1 MRAEATLR
9 PYRKDHDHSY
19 TIGVF
24 PTLELLAHRPER
36 VTRVLVS
43 SRGEANEGVAKIC
56 TLCAERGIPVVV
68 ADRQVARLA
77 GNEKSYVVAAF
88 AKYEAPLDAA
98 ANHVLLV
105 NPSDAGNLGTIIR
118 TMLGFDL
125 TNLAIVTP
133 AVDLFAPRTLRAAM
147 GATFQLAF
155 EHFDAIDAYR
165 ARFQR
170 HLYPLMTD
178 GEVDLSEAGFRS
190 PYTLI
195 FGPEGAGLG
204 PEYHALGTSVRIPQ
218 SGRIDSLNLAVSVG
232 IALYAA
238 THQEEQDAAGAGG

>member
-1 MRAEATLR
+1 MPPVTTLR
-9 PYRKDHDHSY
+9 PYRKAHDYSY
-19 TIGVF
+19 TTGVF
-24 PTLELLAHRPER
+24 PTLELLAHRPEQ
-36 VTRVLVS
+36 VTRVLIS
-43 SRGEANEGVAKIC
+43 SRGEANEGVAKIRAIC
-56 TLCAERGIPVVV
+56 DERHIPIVQ
-68 ADRQVARLA
+68 ADRQVERLA

-88 AKYEAPLDAA
+88 HKYEAPLNPAG
-98 ANHVLLV
+98 NHVLLV

-118 TMLGFDL
+118 TMLGFDV

-133 AVDLFAPRTLRAAM
+133 AVDLFAPRSLRAAM

-155 EHFDAIDAYR
+155 DHFDDVDAYR
-165 ARFQR
+165 ARFDR

-178 GEVDLSEAGFRS
+178 GEVDLPQVEFRH

-204 PEYHALGTSVRIPQ
+204 PAYHALGTSVRIPQ

-238 THQEEQDAAGAGG
+238 TRQEE

>member
-1 MRAEATLR
+1 MTTLR
-9 PYRKDHDHSY
+9 SYRKDLDYSY

-24 PTLELLAHRPER
+24 PTLELLTHRPEQ
-36 VTRVLVS
+36 VIRVLVS
-43 SRGEANEGVAKIC
+43 SRGEANAGVAKVRAI
-56 TLCAERGIPVVV
+56 CAERRIALVQ
-68 ADRQVARLA
+68 ADRQVERLA
-77 GNEKSYVVAAF
+77 GNAKSYVVGVF
-88 AKYEAPLDAA
+88 TKYEAPLDPA

-118 TMLGFDL
+118 TMLGFDV

-155 EHFDAIDAYR
+155 AHFDDIGAYR
-165 ARFQR
+165 ALFGRH

-178 GEVDLSEAGFRS
+178 GAIDLPHVTFRS

-204 PEYHALGTSVRIPQ
+204 AAYQALGTTVRIPQ

-238 THQEEQDAAGAGG
+238 TRSPNVW